1 MTTLPTPSFPRRIRS
16 ATALAAACAAL
27 LAGCAAPGAG
37 DLSAP
42 GVRVASAWRDAGAGV
57 RRTAGTGPAPLTTPA
72 DRAPDVR
79 ALPAAAVATDWW
91 RAFGDP
97 ALDTLVARAQQY
109 DNNLAATAI
118 RVRRAQLNAGL
129 AAVPLTPQFSGSV
142 GASASRR
149 LDGGPSS
156 RASTA
161 SLGASYEVDL
171 WNRLGSARDAARW
184 EALATVQDREAAA
197 QALAG
202 TTATLYWQVGYF
214 NQRLALSAQSIAYAE
229 RTLALIQTQYD
240 AGAVSGLELA
250 ESRQTLAAQ
259 RAARTTLEQQRVQA
273 LNALALLFDGR
284 LSVGG
289 QPVGSMAMEGA
300 AVAPV
305 AADVFGGPGTGA
317 ASTTA
322 ASPAIP
328 SATADNPF
336 LDWREPTV
344 LPAGALP
351 PVEAGLPAD
360 LIARRPD
367 VRAAELRLREY
378 LRNVDSTRAAFYP
391 ALVLTG
397 TLGNSSAALANL
409 LQNPIGTLGASL
421 SLPFLQ
427 AGQRTLQLRVSES
440 VYQEAVVAFRQ
451 TVYQAF
457 SDVDN
462 ALSARQQYEA
472 QAALLDASLAEARR
486 AERLYETRYR
496 AGSVPLKS
504 WLDAQEKRRSAEIAV
519 ADNRYNRLVN
529 HATLFQSLG
538 GATS

>member
-1 MTTLPTPSFPRRIRS
+1 
-16 ATALAAACAAL
+16 
-27 LAGCAAPGAG
+27 
-37 DLSAP
+37 
-42 GVRVASAWRDAGAGV
+42 
-57 RRTAGTGPAPLTTPA
+57 
-72 DRAPDVR
+72 
-79 ALPAAAVATDWW
+79 
-91 RAFGDP
+91 
-97 ALDTLVARAQQY
+97 
-109 DNNLAATAI
+109 
-118 RVRRAQLNAGL
+118 
-129 AAVPLTPQFSGSV
+129 
-142 GASASRR
+142 
-149 LDGGPSS
+149 
-156 RASTA
+156 
-161 SLGASYEVDL
+161 
-171 WNRLGSARDAARW
+171 
-184 EALATVQDREAAA
+184 
-197 QALAG
+197 
-202 TTATLYWQVGYF
+202 
-214 NQRLALSAQSIAYAE
+214 
-229 RTLALIQTQYD
+229 
-240 AGAVSGLELA
+240 
-250 ESRQTLAAQ
+250 
-259 RAARTTLEQQRVQA
+259 
-273 LNALALLFDGR
+273 
-284 LSVGG
+284 
-289 QPVGSMAMEGA
+289 MAMEGA
-300 AVAPV
+300 AVAPG

-538 GATS
+538 GTAS